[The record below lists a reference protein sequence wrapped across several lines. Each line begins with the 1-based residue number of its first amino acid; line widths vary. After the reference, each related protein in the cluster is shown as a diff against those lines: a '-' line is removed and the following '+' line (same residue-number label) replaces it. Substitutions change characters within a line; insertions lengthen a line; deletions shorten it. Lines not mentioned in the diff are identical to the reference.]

1 MSNVIGCILNE
12 TEGFMCE
19 PKIVKVTDTIVEFDA
34 VLQEGTHENRN
45 KRIYPTQLLS
55 EGFKAPF
62 IQERLKT
69 RSFYGE
75 AGHPLSTDIQRQL
88 SIDHSN
94 ISHIVTSYRQE
105 GDLFIGRVETAATQ
119 IGKDMRGLIVEN
131 KSLVAFSMRGMAPV
145 RRESGKTIVT
155 NPFKLFCYDW
165 VQNPSHEKAF
175 MAGGGSLNESVSE
188 GGIILPDQGLTE
200 FTQAD
205 LKSFLVSSSANLREG
220 ADMLEIEL
228 RDADISLVEGNSN
241 VVDVKGGGI
250 VARLFLEESV
260 QRSLDD
266 YMLNKF

>member
-1 MSNVIGCILNE
+1 
-12 TEGFMCE
+12 MCE
-19 PKIVKVTDTIVEFDA
+19 PKIIRVTDSIVEFDA
-34 VLQEGTHENRN
+34 VLQEGSHENRN
-45 KRIYPTQLLS
+45 KRIYPSALLQ
-55 EGFKAPF
+55 EGFQAPF

-75 AGHPLSTDIQRQL
+75 AGHPLSSDIQRQL
-88 SIDHSN
+88 TIDHGN
-94 ISHIVTSYRQE
+94 ISHLVTNYRQE
-105 GDLFIGRVETAATQ
+105 GDLFMGRIETAATQ

-145 RRESGKTIVT
+145 RRESGKTIVS

-165 VQNPSHEKAF
+165 VQNPSHDKAF
-175 MAGGGSLNESVSE
+175 MAGGPQGLNESVSE
-188 GGIILPDQGLTE
+188 GGIILPDQGLME

-205 LKSFLVSSSANLREG
+205 LKTFLVSSSANLREG

-228 RDADISLVEGNSN
+228 RDATLTLVEGQSN

-266 YMLNKF
+266 YMLKTF